1 MRLYPVLSKIRARHR
16 RRSLAGF
23 DVCNR
28 VAEKA
33 PYFCDRMIK
42 TTSLWHIHMINLV
55 KHAAHM
61 RMKMLQEKV
70 AVRNMNI
77 IMSMRAA

>member
-1 MRLYPVLSKIRARHR
+1 
-16 RRSLAGF
+16 
-23 DVCNR
+23 
-28 VAEKA
+28 
-33 PYFCDRMIK
+33 
-42 TTSLWHIHMINLV
+42 MINLV